1 MKKLILF
8 LLLSITI
15 SSCIVVVPQ
24 SNLRRHIKQ
33 SKLVSKGRG
42 SCVLVPFPENKR
54 FNKVKVWKKQYR

>member
-33 SKLVSKGRG
+33 SKLESKGR
-42 SCVLVPFPENKR
+42 CVLVPFPENKR